1 MRANTNNFW
10 WRPAR
15 RDCMRNWVGH
25 HTRKSQKAWKTVYH
39 EKNVKVGCSHQLWV
53 VFLIFHG
60 IRHRYAIYGNIF
72 LLKYSGYFVWDLHT
86 LLDRGNLCHSD
97 VWYILCCL
105 LRVFVST
112 VTWDFCTALL
122 VPCTSKLVCLPF
134 LQPFLFG
141 FGICTF
147 AVVIFCLFP
156 EFLACPPFLQLVCGS
171 TL

>member
-1 MRANTNNFW
+1 MHCVNEGIIKISPFW
-10 WRPAR
+10 TLLFQNLN
-15 RDCMRNWVGH
+15 DC
-25 HTRKSQKAWKTVYH
+25 
-39 EKNVKVGCSHQLWV
+39 L
-53 VFLIFHG
+53 VFPFLVF
-60 IRHRYAIYGNIF
+60 AIYGNIF